1 MGNSVNPQ
9 QVTKPC
15 GQQLPCWFLSW
26 PVAMAASLER
36 AQGVE
41 AVLQLLSGQVQS
53 NGPLAVQTLL
63 PAAQNL
69 VIVRLK
75 PTGMPASSVTV
86 TESAMVVLWRTPQLL
101 LRTRQLPMVTQEAQI
116 SLPSLLD
123 PQLEQLASP
132 LQLEVLVELELDLV
146 QVELDLDLVLVGLD
160 LVALELQELE
170 LGMVLELDMVLELEL
185 QELVLVLEV
194 LELVLDLELD
204 LVLVGLLEL
213 EPLELDL
220 VLEPEP
226 DLQLVV
232 ELVLVLVELAPAMVL
247 VLVMELLATLAV
259 WWLSPMEQLSQLR
272 SQLLLMPELNILLLL
287 LPARVNLKGQA
298 ENILHV
304 V

>member
-1 MGNSVNPQ
+1 MG
-9 QVTKPC
+9 
-15 GQQLPCWFLSW
+15 
-26 PVAMAASLER
+26 
-36 AQGVE
+36 
-41 AVLQLLSGQVQS
+41 
-53 NGPLAVQTLL
+53 
-63 PAAQNL
+63 
-69 VIVRLK
+69 
-75 PTGMPASSVTV
+75 
-86 TESAMVVLWRTPQLL
+86 
-101 LRTRQLPMVTQEAQI
+101 
-116 SLPSLLD
+116 
-123 PQLEQLASP
+123 
-132 LQLEVLVELELDLV
+132 
-146 QVELDLDLVLVGLD
+146 LVGLD

-170 LGMVLELDMVLELEL
+170 MGV
-185 QELVLVLEV
+185 
-194 LELVLDLELD
+194 VLDLELD

>member
-1 MGNSVNPQ
+1 M
-9 QVTKPC
+9 
-15 GQQLPCWFLSW
+15 
-26 PVAMAASLER
+26 
-36 AQGVE
+36 
-41 AVLQLLSGQVQS
+41 
-53 NGPLAVQTLL
+53 
-63 PAAQNL
+63 
-69 VIVRLK
+69 
-75 PTGMPASSVTV
+75 
-86 TESAMVVLWRTPQLL
+86 
-101 LRTRQLPMVTQEAQI
+101 
-116 SLPSLLD
+116 
-123 PQLEQLASP
+123 
-132 LQLEVLVELELDLV
+132 
-146 QVELDLDLVLVGLD
+146 
-160 LVALELQELE
+160 
-170 LGMVLELDMVLELEL
+170 
-185 QELVLVLEV
+185 
-194 LELVLDLELD
+194 ELD

-232 ELVLVLVELAPAMVL
+232 ELVLVLVELAPAMVLVL

>member
-75 PTGMPASSVTV
+75 PTGMPASSVAV

-160 LVALELQELE
+160 LVALELQ
-170 LGMVLELDMVLELEL
+170 VLE
-185 QELVLVLEV
+185 
-194 LELVLDLELD
+194 LELD

-232 ELVLVLVELAPAMVL
+232 ELVLVLVELAPAMVLVL